1 MTNTIQ
7 SKKKKTRLVIVSKT
21 RFVTASVL
29 TLILLSML
37 FSYVSG
43 TITSASSIEKFETI
57 TVTYGDTLWDIAVRY
72 NEEGTDI
79 RETLYHIKQA
89 NQLRETTIYPG
100 QILQIPL
107 KNTPRP

>member
-37 FSYVSG
+37 ISYVSG
-43 TITSASSIEKFETI
+43 TITSASSIETFETI
-57 TVTYGDTLWDIAVRY
+57 TVTYGDTLWEIAGRF
-72 NEEGTDI
+72 NTEGTDI
-79 RETLYHIKQA
+79 RKTLYDIKKT
-89 NQLRETTIYPG
+89 NQLTDVTIYPG
-100 QILQIPL
+100 QILQIPI